1 MRRRDFITLLGGATS
16 AHAWPLAARAQ
27 AQKMLRIGIAS
38 VLPRDAS
45 FMIAFD
51 KRMRELGYAE
61 KQNLAIEYLKLS
73 GPAEYAGGVKELV
86 KRHVDIIIAQGPE
99 ETLKSAMAA
108 TSTIPIV
115 MVAIDYDPF
124 ARGYVTSLAHPT
136 GNVTGIF
143 FQQIELSAKRLEI
156 AKELVPGLRSAAV
169 FWDSGS
175 ADQFQSLKNAG
186 ENLGIKIFA
195 VEMRDPPYNYA
206 AAWESVPAEYRGM
219 LILPTSGIFLRDR
232 QQIADLTVERR
243 IPAMF
248 VFREWVDA
256 GGLVSYGASLT
267 GLFARA
273 AEYVDKLA
281 KGAAPS
287 DLPIEQPAK
296 FQLVLNLKTA
306 KEIGLTIPE
315 ATLLR
320 ADEVIE

>member
-1 MRRRDFITLLGGATS
+1 MQRREFITLLGS
-16 AHAWPLAARAQ
+16 AAAWPIAARAQ
-27 AQKMLRIGIAS
+27 SQKMLRTGMVS
-38 VLPRDAS
+38 VLPRDNPLMHT
-45 FMIAFD
+45 FV
-51 KRMRELGYAE
+51 KRLRELGYDE
-61 KQNLAIEYLKLS
+61 GKNLAVEYVEIS
-73 GPAEYAGGVKELV
+73 SPVEYPEGMKELV
-86 KRHVDIIIAQGPE
+86 QRHVDIIVAQGPE
-99 ETLKSAMAA
+99 VTLKSAMAA
-108 TSTIPIV
+108 TSSLPIV

-156 AKELVPGLRSAAV
+156 AKELVPSLQSAAV

-186 ENLGIKIFA
+186 QNLGISLFA
-195 VEMRDPPYNYA
+195 VEMRDPPNYE
-206 AAWESVPAEYRGM
+206 AAWERVPAEFRGM
-219 LILPTSGIFLRDR
+219 LILPTSGIFFRDR
-232 QQIADLTVERR
+232 QKIADFTVKHR

-256 GGLVSYGASLT
+256 GGLVSYGVSIT
-267 GLFARA
+267 GLFGRA
-273 AEYVDKLA
+273 AEFVDKLA
-281 KGAAPS
+281 KGATPA
-287 DLPIEQPAK
+287 DLPIEQPTK
-296 FQLVLNLKTA
+296 FELILNLKTA

>member
-16 AHAWPLAARAQ
+16 ARAWPLAARAQ